1 VAFPDVLDKSFYNGY
16 TIFKT
21 IYKLKEA
28 RFRVWCS
35 FLFPNR
41 DSVLERTLKTGTTTV
56 GMIVDNSIILATDT
70 RVTSGFFVA
79 HRRGKKV
86 HQLSKWI
93 AITIAGRVADAQ
105 ALIDL
110 LKANINYYEIT
121 RNEQINV
128 LTVARFAQNYMF
140 RSRYFPYIAQL
151 IIGGIDNQGP
161 HLYNIDPLG
170 SVTEEKVIATGSGS
184 PVALGVLEPVYS
196 DNLSFDD
203 AVKLAFKA
211 VAASIRRDAGS
222 GDSIDVAYIKPETG
236 YRELTLDEKIP
247 LYKEYLRYA
256 PV

>member
-1 VAFPDVLDKSFYNGY
+1 MIVG
-16 TIFKT
+16 
-21 IYKLKEA
+21 
-28 RFRVWCS
+28 
-35 FLFPNR
+35 
-41 DSVLERTLKTGTTTV
+41 DSV
-56 GMIVDNSIILATDT
+56 IFATDT

-86 HQLSKWI
+86 HPLSKWI

-110 LKANINYYEIT
+110 LKANINYYEIAQH
-121 RNEQINV
+121 EKISV
-128 LTVARFAQNYMF
+128 VTVARFAQNYMF
-140 RSRYFPYIAQL
+140 SSRYFPYIAQL
-151 IIGGIDNQGP
+151 IIGGIDKQGP

-196 DNLSFDD
+196 DSLSFEE
-203 AVKLAFKA
+203 ALKLAFQA
-211 VAASIRRDAGS
+211 VAAAIRRDAGS
-222 GDSIDVAYIKPETG
+222 GDSIDVAYIKPDVG